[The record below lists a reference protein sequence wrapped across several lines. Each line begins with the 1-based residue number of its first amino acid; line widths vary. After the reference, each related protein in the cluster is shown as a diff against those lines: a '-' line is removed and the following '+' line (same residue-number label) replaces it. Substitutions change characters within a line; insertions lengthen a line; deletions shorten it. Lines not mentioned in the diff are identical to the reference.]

1 MTARKLTI
9 KTIISNSNEIWSK
22 IIGTPKC
29 SRCSSEEYYQLK
41 DGRYKCKECGKIYS
55 DRTNTILQGS
65 KLDKWQW
72 LVAMY
77 VMCVNKGISL
87 RELANTIGVTNVTAW
102 KMQHKLRMYM
112 GEDRYDMSGT
122 AIIDEAHIGGWS
134 GMHLK
139 KKIEYMINHNYM
151 EKGERYRKEAILAAS
166 SEKKEHIISIVNSD
180 NKCLIKHIKGQVTKS
195 VIRQIVKQY
204 GITHIISDESKLYQH
219 IKGVSVE
226 QCNHS
231 KNNFMTTGGHTSNA
245 CENRFSWVKRIIN
258 GYHTRATEKYLQL
271 YLNQRM
277 FMVNNRDLSIED
289 RIIKLGKL
297 CCMKYISNNEV
308 MNYDYT
314 QDITYPQDNTNELIN
329 QIFAQMGELVVCAEV
344 GRKRFINKRK

>member
-1 MTARKLTI
+1 MTAKKLTI
-9 KTIISNSNEIWSK
+9 QTIITNSNEIWK
-22 IIGTPKC
+22 EIIGVPKC
-29 SRCSSEEYYQLK
+29 SRCGSENYYQLG

-112 GEDRYDMSGT
+112 GEDRYDMSGVVMV
-122 AIIDEAHIGGWS
+122 DEAHIGGWS

-139 KKIEYMINHNYM
+139 KKIDYMVAHNYM
-151 EKGERYRKEAILAAS
+151 ERGEKYRKEAILAAS
-166 SEKKEHIISIVNSD
+166 SEKKEHIISIVNAD

-195 VIRQIVKQY
+195 VIRQIVKKY
-204 GITHIISDESKLYQH
+204 GITHIISDESKLYQG
-219 IKGVSVE
+219 IKGVTVE

-231 KNNFMTTGGHTSNA
+231 KNIFMTTGGHTSNA

-277 FMVNNRDLSIED
+277 FMVNNRDLTIED
-289 RIIKLGKL
+289 RLIKLGKL
-297 CCMKYISNNEV
+297 CCMKNITDNEV
-308 MNYDYT
+308 INYDYT
-314 QDITYPQDNTNELIN
+314 TDITYPKDNTNELID
-329 QIFAQMGELVVCAEV
+329 QIFAEMGELVVCAEV
-344 GRKRFINKRK
+344 GRKRFVNKRK

>member
-1 MTARKLTI
+1 MTAKKLTI
-9 KTIISNSNEIWSK
+9 KTIISNSNEIWK
-22 IIGTPKC
+22 EIIGVPKC
-29 SRCSSEEYYQLK
+29 SRCGSENYYQLG
-41 DGRYKCKECGKIYS
+41 DGRYKCKDCGKIYS

-77 VMCVNKGISL
+77 VMCVNKSISL

-139 KKIEYMINHNYM
+139 KKIDYMVAHNYM
-151 EKGERYRKEAILAAS
+151 ERGEKYRKEAILAAS
-166 SEKKEHIISIVNSD
+166 SEKKEHIISIVNAD

-195 VIRQIVKQY
+195 VIRQIVKKY
-204 GITHIISDESKLYQH
+204 GITHIIS
-219 IKGVSVE
+219 
-226 QCNHS
+226 
-231 KNNFMTTGGHTSNA
+231 
-245 CENRFSWVKRIIN
+245 

-277 FMVNNRDLSIED
+277 FMVNNRDISVYD
-289 RIIKLGKL
+289 RLIKLGKL
-297 CCMKYISNNEV
+297 CCIKYITNNEV
-308 MNYDYT
+308 INYDYT
-314 QDITYPQDNTNELIN
+314 NDITYPIDNTKELVDN
-329 QIFAQMGELVVCAEV
+329 IFAELGEYVTIAEV
-344 GRKRFINKRK
+344 GRKRFINKCK

>member
-1 MTARKLTI
+1 MTAKKLTI
-9 KTIISNSNEIWSK
+9 QTIITNSNKIWK
-22 IIGTPKC
+22 EIIGVPKC
-29 SRCSSEEYYQLK
+29 SRCGSENYYQLG

-151 EKGERYRKEAILAAS
+151 ERGEKYRKEAILAAS

-204 GITHIISDESKLYQH
+204 GITHIISDESKLYQG

-226 QCNHS
+226 QSNHS
-231 KNNFMTTGGHTSNA
+231 KHIFMTTGGHTSNA

-277 FMVNNRDLSIED
+277 FMVNNRDISVYD
-289 RIIKLGKL
+289 RLIKLGKL
-297 CCMKYISNNEV
+297 CCMKNITNNEV
-308 MNYDYT
+308 INYDYT
-314 QDITYPQDNTNELIN
+314 KDITYPIDNTNELID
-329 QIFAQMGELVVCAEV
+329 QIFAEMGELVVCAEV

>member
-1 MTARKLTI
+1 MTAKKLTI
-9 KTIISNSNEIWSK
+9 QTIITNSNEIWK
-22 IIGTPKC
+22 EIIGVPKC
-29 SRCSSEEYYQLK
+29 SRCGSENYYQLG

-151 EKGERYRKEAILAAS
+151 ERGEKYRKEAILAAS

-231 KNNFMTTGGHTSNA
+231 KNIFMTTGGHTSNA

-277 FMVNNRDLSIED
+277 FMVNNRDLTIED
-289 RIIKLGKL
+289 RLIKLGKL
-297 CCMKYISNNEV
+297 CCMKNITDNEV
-308 MNYDYT
+308 INYDYT
-314 QDITYPQDNTNELIN
+314 TDITYPKDNTNELID
-329 QIFAQMGELVVCAEV
+329 QIFAEMGELVTVAEV
-344 GRKRFINKRK
+344 GRKRFVNKRK

>member
-1 MTARKLTI
+1 MTAKKLTI
-9 KTIISNSNEIWSK
+9 QTIITNSNEIWK
-22 IIGTPKC
+22 EIIGVPKC
-29 SRCSSEEYYQLK
+29 SRCGSENYYQLG

-151 EKGERYRKEAILAAS
+151 ERGEKYRKEAILAAS

-204 GITHIISDESKLYQH
+204 GITHIISDESKLYQG

-226 QCNHS
+226 QSNHS
-231 KNNFMTTGGHTSNA
+231 KHIFMTTGGHTSNA

-277 FMVNNRDLSIED
+277 FMVNNRDISVYD
-289 RIIKLGKL
+289 RLIKLGKL
-297 CCMKYISNNEV
+297 CCMKNITNNEV
-308 MNYDYT
+308 INYDYT
-314 QDITYPQDNTNELIN
+314 KDITYPIDNTNELID
-329 QIFAQMGELVVCAEV
+329 QIFAEMGELVVCAEV

>member
-1 MTARKLTI
+1 MAANKLTI
-9 KTIISNSNEIWSK
+9 KTIINNSNEIWNE
-22 IIGTPKC
+22 IIGVPKC
-29 SRCSSEEYYQLK
+29 DRCGSENYYRLS

-102 KMQHKLRMYM
+102 KMQHKIRMYM
-112 GEDRYDMSGT
+112 GDDRYDMSGEVM
-122 AIIDEAHIGGWS
+122 IDEAHIGGWS

-151 EKGERYRKEAILAAS
+151 QKGERYRKEAILAAS
-166 SEKKEHIISIVNSD
+166 SEKKEHIISIVNAD
-180 NKCLIKHIKGQVTKS
+180 NKCLIKHIKGQITKS
-195 VIRQIVKQY
+195 VIRQIVKNY
-204 GITHIISDESKLYQH
+204 GITHIISDESKLYQG

-226 QCNHS
+226 QSNHS
-231 KNNFMTTGGHTSNA
+231 KHIYMTKGGHTSNA
-245 CENRFSWVKRIIN
+245 CENRFSWVKRILN

-277 FMVNNRDLSIED
+277 FMVNNRDISVYD
-289 RIIKLGKL
+289 RLIKLGKL
-297 CCMKYISNNEV
+297 CCVKNITNNEV

-314 QDITYPQDNTNELIN
+314 SDITYPINNTQDIVDSILAEC
-329 QIFAQMGELVVCAEV
+329 GGLVEV
-344 GRKRFINKRK
+344 VEIGRKRYTNNRK